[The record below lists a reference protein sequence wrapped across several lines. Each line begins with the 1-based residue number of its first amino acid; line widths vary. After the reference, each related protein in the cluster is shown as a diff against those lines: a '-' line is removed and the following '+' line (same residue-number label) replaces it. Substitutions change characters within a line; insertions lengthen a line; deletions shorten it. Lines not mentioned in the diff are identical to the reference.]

1 LLPVA
6 YQARQ
11 IQCELEEFMKGLILS
26 GGKGTRMRP
35 ITHTAAK
42 QLLPVANKPILFYA
56 VEAIKAAGID
66 EIGII
71 ISPETGDDVRN
82 TVGDGKRWG
91 AKITY
96 IVQDEPKGLAH
107 AVKTAQSFLSDSPF
121 VMYLGD
127 NLIKDGVAP
136 LVQRFRQSSA
146 DAFILLKEVTNP
158 SSFGV
163 AQLTET
169 GRIVCLEE
177 KPQQPKS
184 NLALVGVYLFNK
196 NIHKAIDEIKPSR
209 RGELEITDAIQR
221 LIDTKFH
228 VDSHILNTWWLDT
241 GKKDDMLEANRVVLD
256 EMIDFVQDGRLEGK
270 TVVSGR
276 VHIGKGTTLKDCH
289 VRGPVVIGEN
299 CFIEDAYIGP
309 FTSIGDNCRIT
320 HAEIEYSI
328 LRENCQVIDF
338 HGRMESS
345 LLGLNVDLTRGH
357 RKPSAYSFMLGDDS
371 KVEVV

>member
-1 LLPVA
+1 
-6 YQARQ
+6 
-11 IQCELEEFMKGLILS
+11 MKGLILS

-56 VEAIKAAGID
+56 IEAIKEAGIN

-71 ISPETGDDVRN
+71 ISPETGNDVRD

-91 AKITY
+91 TKITY

-107 AVKTAQSFLSDSPF
+107 AVKTARDFLADSPF

-136 LVQRFRQSSA
+136 LVQRFNASTA
-146 DAFILLKEVTNP
+146 DASILLKEVPNP

-163 AQLTET
+163 AQLNDA
-169 GRIVCLEE
+169 GRILCLEE
-177 KPQQPKS
+177 KPKQPKS

-196 NIHKAIDEIKPSR
+196 NIHQAIDEINPSK

-221 LIDTKFH
+221 LVDTKFH
-228 VDSHILNTWWLDT
+228 VDSHVLNTWWLDT

-256 EMIDFVQDGRLEGK
+256 EMTDYEQDGVFEGK
-270 TVVSGR
+270 TIISGR
-276 VHIGKGTTLKDCH
+276 VHVGKGSILKDCH
-289 VRGPVVIGEN
+289 VRGPAVIGEN
-299 CFIEDAYIGP
+299 CHLEDTYIGP
-309 FTSIGDNCRIT
+309 FTSIGDNAKIT
-320 HAEIEYSI
+320 HTEIEYSI
-328 LRENCQVIDF
+328 VRENCKIVDF
-338 HGRMESS
+338 EGRIESS
-345 LLGLNVDLTRGH
+345 LIGVNVELSRAN